1 MSQGRSTPGG
11 GGGGEGSQRPE
22 SPVILADGNG
32 ESSANATME
41 EMLRVLQ
48 RQINEE
54 TARSASSAPS
64 SPSSSARGVARM
76 FLGKAK
82 SSSATSSRTRRS
94 PATSSRGERA
104 ASDLVGTSGS
114 ALVAPAR
121 TGSVQESRPEQPA
134 RTGSVQESR
143 PEQYEAAPTRSDFG
157 AMMRSAVV
165 KIQDDDRE
173 VQPVFNEMQQA
184 MTGLMEV
191 TYEEAPNPPKLPQQF
206 ATKWPHDDADPSG
219 SALMDDP
226 VILASGYADPL
237 DSRVMD
243 DPVLMTSGNRM
254 SKHLDKKKGLMP
266 YHTYSANEFA
276 VRWSMKTDE
285 ISYPLYAEMLG
296 QAGPPTKLQKEWD
309 DIRVVRRLRPLRDS
323 EKSSAQSY
331 YKMVQ
336 NSVRN
341 EKRMPIPIYGMSLK
355 DKRNEERADR
365 FKIPE
370 NLSCPLCSKI
380 MVDPVT
386 ITTGKTFDR
395 ECLRAWF
402 HEKGHTCPV
411 TLKPVSST
419 VLRNERVE
427 WRQAEEA

>member
-32 ESSANATME
+32 ESSSNATME

-54 TARSASSAPS
+54 TARSASSAPASPSRFCPS

-104 ASDLVGTSGS
+104 ASDLVGTPGS

-121 TGSVQESRPEQPA
+121 TGSVQESMPEQPA
-134 RTGSVQESR
+134 RTGSVQEAR
-143 PEQYEAAPTRSDFG
+143 PEH
-157 AMMRSAVV
+157 AVV
-165 KIQDDDRE
+165 KIQDDGRD
-173 VQPVFNEMQQA
+173 VQPVFNEM
-184 MTGLMEV
+184 TGLMEL
-191 TYEEAPNPPKLPQQF
+191 TYEEAPKLPQQF
-206 ATKWPHDDADPSG
+206 ATKWPHDDADP
-219 SALMDDP
+219 
-226 VILASGYADPL
+226 L
-237 DSRVMD
+237 DNRVMD

-254 SKHLDKKKGLMP
+254 SKHLDEKKGLMP
-266 YHTYSANEFA
+266 YHTHNANEFA

-285 ISYPLYAEMLG
+285 ISYPLYAEILG

-402 HEKGHTCPV
+402 HENGHTCPV
-411 TLKPVSST
+411 TLKPVAST
-419 VLRNERVE
+419 VLRNER
-427 WRQAEEA
+427 